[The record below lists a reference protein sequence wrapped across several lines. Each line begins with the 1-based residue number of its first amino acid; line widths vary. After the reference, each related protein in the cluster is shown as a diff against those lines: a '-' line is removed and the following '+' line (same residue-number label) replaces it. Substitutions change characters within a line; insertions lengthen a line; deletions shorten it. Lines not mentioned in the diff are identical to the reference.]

1 MRTQINFKLLKSLHQ
16 NFTLGS
22 FFDIN
27 YANSGINKST
37 AAVRP
42 GANFHKNST
51 RPVES
56 GVNRRC

>member
-1 MRTQINFKLLKSLHQ
+1 MQINFKLRKSLHQ

-22 FFDIN
+22 FDIN

-42 GANFHKNST
+42 GANYFNKNST

-56 GVNRRC
+56 GVNRR